1 MQVLAK
7 IIINKNL
14 FNKVKSFCLH
24 FVNKSDFG
32 WLSSVHQTKNWM
44 KSNKYTCLTFRN
56 HILILTDITPF
67 PKTETVRT
75 KQWQ

>member
-1 MQVLAK
+1 MHVLAK

-32 WLSSVHQTKNWM
+32 WLSSVHQKKLDEVKQVYVFDFQKSYLNSHRYYSLSKN
-44 KSNKYTCLTFRN
+44 
-56 HILILTDITPF
+56 
-67 PKTETVRT
+67 
-75 KQWQ
+75 